1 MYKLVS
7 TLAPSFLIGSSSY
20 LQVKRK
26 NIISQISFNF
36 GQVLP
41 RNAELAALWCFLN
54 SPKDLQGGN
63 FVLNTLA
70 PSFLIGSSS
79 LLQDM
84 HINLDEI
91 EF

>member
-1 MYKLVS
+1 MYNLVS

-20 LQVKRK
+20 LQH
-26 NIISQISFNF
+26 NISDKFEFRPGSTKECGISYPL
-36 GQVLP
+36 VLEKF
-41 RNAELAALWCFLN
+41 R
-54 SPKDLQGGN
+54 GI
-63 FVLNTLA
+63 VLNTLA

-84 HINLDEI
+84 HISLDEI

>member
-1 MYKLVS
+1 MYNLVS
-7 TLAPSFLIGSSSY
+7 TLAPLFLIGSSSY

-26 NIISQISFNF
+26 NIISQISLNF

-41 RNAELAALWCFLN
+41 RNVELATLWCLKIP
-54 SPKDLQGGN
+54 PKTYNGGI
-63 FVLNTLA
+63 VLNTLA

-84 HINLDEI
+84 HISLDEI